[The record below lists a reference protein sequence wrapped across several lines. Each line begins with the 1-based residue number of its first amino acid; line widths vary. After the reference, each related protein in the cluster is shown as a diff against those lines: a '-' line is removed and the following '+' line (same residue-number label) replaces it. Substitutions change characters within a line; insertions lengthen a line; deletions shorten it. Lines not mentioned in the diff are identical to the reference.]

1 MFLNAFFNLR
11 WLVFSTAF
19 PIVALAQQI
28 PTPAPAPS
36 WPAEVREVTFKSTA
50 DGSQQPGLF
59 YAPPGVEPVPLLVNL
74 HTWSCN
80 YRSPEPA
87 YALWCL
93 KKGWAF
99 VRPDFRGANSTPQ
112 ACGSDLAVQDIVD
125 AVRYAQAH
133 ANIDP
138 DRIYLVGVSGGG
150 HAALLLAGRHPE
162 IWAGVSAW
170 CPIEDL
176 TAWHARHTADGK
188 PDKYARGM
196 EAACGGPPGTSEAV
210 DQEYRKRSPSAWLAQ
225 ATGLPLDINAG
236 IRDGHRGSVPVSH
249 SLNAYNLV
257 AAGKDALSAELISEM
272 TAQPKV
278 RESERWSGKDP
289 LYQRGE
295 VLFRKI
301 SDSARVTLFNGAHQI
316 FPEAALAWLAEQRK
330 GKRAVWEIS
339 ARPDSDII
347 AITSQSGK

>member
-1 MFLNAFFNLR
+1 MFIKQVFL
-11 WLVFSTAF
+11 WLVPATTF
-19 PIVALAQQI
+19 PLMALAQNPTPS
-28 PTPAPAPS
+28 PTPA
-36 WPAEVREVTFKSTA
+36 WPAEVREVTFQSTA
-50 DGSQQPGLF
+50 DGSQQPALF
-59 YAPPGVEPVPLLVNL
+59 YSPPGSEAVPLLVGL
-74 HTWSCN
+74 HTWSYN
-80 YRSPEPA
+80 YHSPEPA

-112 ACGSDLAVQDIVD
+112 ACGSELAVQDIVD

-138 DRIYLVGVSGGG
+138 NRIYLAGVSGGG

-176 TAWHARHTADGK
+176 AAWHAHHTVDGK

-196 EAACGGPPGTSEAV
+196 EAACGGAPGTNEAV

-225 ATGLPLDINAG
+225 AKGLPLDINAG
-236 IRDGHRGSVPVSH
+236 IRDGHQGSVPVSH
-249 SLNAYNLV
+249 SLNAYNRV
-257 AAGKDALSAELISEM
+257 AFAKEAISAELISEM
-272 TAQPKV
+272 TATPKV
-278 RESERWSGKDP
+278 SERWARKDP

-295 VLFRKI
+295 VLFRRM
-301 SDSARVTLFNGAHQI
+301 SDSARVTLFNGAHQM

-330 GKRAVWEIS
+330 GKPAVWDIAGE
-339 ARPDSDII
+339 PDPDII